1 MEQTIECGY
10 WANIGEEAQLLTHSE
25 QALLRTNL
33 GCRVV
38 VETWVTNGCEEYSIS
53 IHTSFEGLLW
63 EWITY
68 LVDSVSAADSLV
80 VSKLVVE
87 LLCNGLHNCYAL
99 LHNLWSDT
107 ITGENCNV

>member
-1 MEQTIECGY
+1 MR
-10 WANIGEEAQLLTHSE
+10 H
-25 QALLRTNL
+25 

-53 IHTSFEGLLW
+53 IHTSLEGLLW

-87 LLCNGLHNCYAL
+87 LLCNGLHYCYAL